1 MMNSHRHPRPVIGEC
16 NTKWK
21 ECKNDSSQKGCKKKK
36 KICEKECDAATL
48 WAPPPVGCAKTTI
61 SVCGFGTAWC
71 KSNAQSVTF
80 CESDDGQ
87 KKCKK
92 TCSLCDY

>member
-1 MMNSHRHPRPVIGEC
+1 MIGEC

-36 KICEKECDAATL
+36 KICKKECDAATL
-48 WAPPPVGCAKTTI
+48 WAPPPVCKDNDI
-61 SVCGFGTAWC
+61 SGFGTAWC

-80 CESDDGQ
+80 CMRERRWPEKVQEDLQ
-87 KKCKK
+87 
-92 TCSLCDY
+92 SLRLL